1 MPCQSLLSFKLI
13 PWESLPSKAIED
25 GFTVWSMY
33 SGTCLYTVRIK
44 DALNEYR
51 YCQLCTWNIMY
62 KTASELGTPPMKDT
76 WMRPREAPLIHL
88 SLISIHLRDMYVTG
102 FVCWMVTTFWS
113 PECILF
119 LSMMVGYRWQRQ
131 KWLFHH
137 SVRLERWE
145 MKDCSCDWEIVCF
158 ALCIRAYVGFVAF
171 LYHLSFWAVMAYTN
185 CCQSASSQTC
195 TAHSLRCWTPTKT
208 CGCGHY

>member
-1 MPCQSLLSFKLI
+1 MSLLCEVQWNLSIYSTYKGC
-13 PWESLPSKAIED
+13 SKWIQ
-25 GFTVWSMY
+25 
-33 SGTCLYTVRIK
+33 IH
-44 DALNEYR
+44 
-51 YCQLCTWNIMY
+51 QLCTWNIMY
-62 KTASELGTPPMKDT
+62 ITASELGTPPMKDT
-76 WMRPREAPLIHL
+76 WMGPSGVRNREAPLIHL

-113 PECILF
+113 PECILS
-119 LSMMVGYRWQRQ
+119 LSMIVGYRWQRQ